1 MNGINTIE
9 QTVADEPTS
18 TTRRAIMN
26 HTTTHANERTDAN
39 TNETVT
45 IDG

>member
-1 MNGINTIE
+1 MNGISTIE
-9 QTVADEPTS
+9 HAVADEPTI
-18 TTRRAIMN
+18 TTRRATMN